1 VSFLCAD
8 GGDEADQSEDDQRGA
23 GLHDAAGAEL
33 GGQTLG
39 ETKPPSE
46 PNPVAGENATSSS
59 WLAVVSLYC
68 QTTVI

>member
-1 VSFLCAD
+1 LCAD

-23 GLHDAAGAEL
+23 GLHDAGAEL